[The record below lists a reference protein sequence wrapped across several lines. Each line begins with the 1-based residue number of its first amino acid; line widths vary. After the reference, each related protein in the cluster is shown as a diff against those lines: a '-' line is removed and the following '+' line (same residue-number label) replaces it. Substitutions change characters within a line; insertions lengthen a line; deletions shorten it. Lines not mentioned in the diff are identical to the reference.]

1 MDLLSLLNEMEELIE
16 NCARIPMTRKV
27 LVDEDRLLD
36 FMDRIR
42 TTMPD
47 EIRQAKWII
56 QEREKVIADSKR
68 EAERVLED
76 AQKEIEKQAEESE
89 VARQAR
95 MVAEEIINKAKT
107 IAQEIR
113 DGARAYAD
121 DVLKSL
127 AENTAR
133 VMEQIQQGRDELKEM
148 K

>member
-1 MDLLSLLNEMEELIE
+1 MEELIE